1 MFRECLAT
9 HGLLATTDLIPI
21 ATGEIILHG
30 YAVTVALDSN
40 NIRIENAAGDVIMRV
55 PGSSAIGFHVVSPV
69 GIRLTGLT
77 INPADAAAAGELTVF
92 WQPA

>member
-1 MFRECLAT
+1 VFRECLAT
-9 HGLLATTDLIPI
+9 HGLLATTDFIPV

-30 YAVTVALDSN
+30 YAVTVALDAN
-40 NIRIENAAGDVIMRV
+40 TIRIENGAGDVIMRV
-55 PGSSAIGFHVVSPV
+55 PSSPLGFQVVSPV

-77 INPADAAAAGELTVF
+77 INPDDAAGAGELTVF